1 MTTIQAATP
10 SAGPTLVIDTSP
22 NAMASMGLP
31 PIEETIT
38 QILPPLPAQQQQQQ
52 RQRTIRS
59 RNKFTQQSPNSMYIQ
74 GGYQGGYQQQQ
85 QMQMQQQQIP
95 PQKEFSGIPQGY
107 SGSVAIK
114 KLE

>member
-1 MTTIQAATP
+1 
-10 SAGPTLVIDTSP
+10 
-22 NAMASMGLP
+22 
-31 PIEETIT
+31 
-38 QILPPLPAQQQQQQ
+38 
-52 RQRTIRS
+52 
-59 RNKFTQQSPNSMYIQ
+59 MYIQ